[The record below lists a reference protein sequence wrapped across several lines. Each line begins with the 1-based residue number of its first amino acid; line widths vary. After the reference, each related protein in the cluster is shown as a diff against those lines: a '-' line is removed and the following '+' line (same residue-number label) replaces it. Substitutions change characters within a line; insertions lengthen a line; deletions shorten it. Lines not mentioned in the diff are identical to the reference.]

1 MLYKTGAP
9 KVRGLFEDRK
19 LLVASF
25 YQVPGQ
31 ACFVPTDTSSVTN
44 CLPGVF
50 FLFLTFFKRKSVFR
64 RIFIEGP
71 GEGFF
76 CPNRYI
82 KCDELPGGFFL
93 IFNPLLKTPAG

>member
-25 YQVPGQ
+25 YQVPEQ

-44 CLPGVF
+44 CL
-50 FLFLTFFKRKSVFR
+50 SVFIQLFTEIKVGRERACLSADR
-64 RIFIEGP
+64 RSARRN
-71 GEGFF
+71 GFG
-76 CPNRYI
+76 
-82 KCDELPGGFFL
+82 L
-93 IFNPLLKTPAG
+93 